1 MKTETAQPVEES
13 KKTIVEHIEEL
24 RHRLLIAIV
33 SLLIMVV
40 VSFFFAERL
49 IDLLVIPIGG
59 LDKLQAIEVSENIGT
74 YMKVALL
81 SGFILDFPIIIYEL
95 LRFIL
100 PGLNKREQRYILTSI
115 PVITVFFLA
124 GVAFA
129 YWIML
134 KPALQ
139 FMMGFLGVKTIPRLS
154 SYISFITNMLFW
166 IGISFETPLL
176 IFILA
181 KFGVVSAKTL
191 LKGWRYAIVVIA
203 VLAAVITPTVDPVNM
218 AIFMTPLT
226 VLYFVSILFAFL
238 ARRKAKSPD
247 QSSNK

>member
-1 MKTETAQPVEES
+1 
-13 KKTIVEHIEEL
+13 
-24 RHRLLIAIV
+24 
-33 SLLIMVV
+33 MVV

-124 GVAFA
+124 GVCLCILDHAEA
-129 YWIML
+129 C
-134 KPALQ
+134 PAIHD
-139 FMMGFLGVKTIPRLS
+139 GFSGSKDHPPPFQLH
-154 SYISFITNMLFW
+154 
-166 IGISFETPLL
+166 
-176 IFILA
+176 
-181 KFGVVSAKTL
+181 
-191 LKGWRYAIVVIA
+191 
-203 VLAAVITPTVDPVNM
+203 
-218 AIFMTPLT
+218 
-226 VLYFVSILFAFL
+226 
-238 ARRKAKSPD
+238 
-247 QSSNK
+247 

>member
-1 MKTETAQPVEES
+1 
-13 KKTIVEHIEEL
+13 
-24 RHRLLIAIV
+24 
-33 SLLIMVV
+33 
-40 VSFFFAERL
+40 
-49 IDLLVIPIGG
+49 
-59 LDKLQAIEVSENIGT
+59 
-74 YMKVALL
+74 
-81 SGFILDFPIIIYEL
+81 
-95 LRFIL
+95 
-100 PGLNKREQRYILTSI
+100 
-115 PVITVFFLA
+115 
-124 GVAFA
+124 
-129 YWIML
+129 
-134 KPALQ
+134 
-139 FMMGFLGVKTIPRLS
+139 
-154 SYISFITNMLFW
+154 MLFW